1 MIQKHELNWPNAVS
15 FFRLLLAPILLLLAW
30 WDMPY
35 WFLAI
40 LIVSEFT
47 DVLDGFLARLL
58 NQMTKLGSKLDSM
71 GDFAVYSSIAV
82 GAWWIWP
89 DKVIDNALWFGLIIA
104 SFTFPALLGLIKFRG
119 ATSYHTWSVKLS
131 VAVTIISYVLLFYLD
146 LQWPFKVAAVLCVVA
161 ALEETAI
168 TLLLPHRQVNL
179 RSVLT
184 AWRLRQQDNNQ

>member
-146 LQWPFKVAAVLCVVA
+146 MQWPFKVAAVLCVVA